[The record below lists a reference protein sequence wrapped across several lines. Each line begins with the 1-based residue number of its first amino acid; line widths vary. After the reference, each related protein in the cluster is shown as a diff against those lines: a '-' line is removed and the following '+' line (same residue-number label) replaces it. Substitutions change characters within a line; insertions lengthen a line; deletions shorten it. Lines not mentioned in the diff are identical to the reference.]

1 MLRPKKKSYKEFH
14 KEKNS
19 CGTKFPNPPI
29 TFLMVHP
36 LVSPAE
42 KNRKRRPE
50 IRRLAMAQLSSGRE
64 HRKKK
69 EKKKRNKL
77 TD

>member
-1 MLRPKKKSYKEFH
+1 MLRPKKESY
-14 KEKNS
+14 
-19 CGTKFPNPPI
+19 NPPL

-69 EKKKRNKL
+69 KEKKKKRNKL

>member
-1 MLRPKKKSYKEFH
+1 MLRPKKESY
-14 KEKNS
+14 
-19 CGTKFPNPPI
+19 NPPL

-69 EKKKRNKL
+69 KEKKKRNKL
-77 TD
+77 TDWQYYCVAAN